1 MEKNDSKEDEPGNFP
16 KIFNVKNSYKED
28 KEEKKKMLKIV
39 KKSEEEELITKNQA
53 KMIEKILE
61 LDTTTVD
68 EIMVHRIDIKAVEKN
83 SKIEDVLNIYIKT
96 KFSKILVFD
105 EDIDSIIGIVYINDI
120 MKDFLNKETKALKDY
135 IKKIVFIPETMKCSV
150 LYKQLTKERKSLAV
164 VVDEYGGTSGIVG
177 LKNIKNFVF
186 NELEKEHKGEEKT
199 PIKLNEKTLVFNG
212 TTDLKEVGDILKI
225 SIKEN
230 ENYDTIGGFLVDVL
244 GKIPEKNEHPT
255 INYEGVE
262 FKILSVDKQ
271 HIDKVQAIMSK

>member
-16 KIFNVKNSYKED
+16 KIFNVKSST
-28 KEEKKKMLKIV
+28 KEEKERMLKIV
-39 KKSEEEELITKNQA
+39 KRSEEEEIITKNQSN
-53 KMIEKILE
+53 MIEKILE
-61 LDTTTVD
+61 LDTTAVD
-68 EIMVHRIDIKAVEKN
+68 EIMVHRIDIKAVEQN
-83 SKIEDVLNIYIKT
+83 SKVKDVLNLYVKT

-105 EDIDSIIGIVYINDI
+105 EDIDSIIGVVYINDI
-120 MKDFLNKETKALKDY
+120 IKDFLNNETKELKSY
-135 IKKIVFIPETMKCSV
+135 VKKIFFVPESMKCSV

-177 LKNIKNFVF
+177 LKNIKNLVF
-186 NELEKEHKGEEKT
+186 NELEKEHSNEENT
-199 PIKLNEKTLVFNG
+199 PVKLNEKTVVFSG

-271 HIDKVQAIMSK
+271 HIDKVQAIISK